1 VTVSRVIELP
11 GVRGGIEAARDAMD
25 LLRKQRIL
33 RNKGV
38 EVRALAF
45 SESARA
51 TAELGAVDIAV
62 GIALVEAAIE
72 TSASIASSPMQILAR
87 YHSTALA
94 DSTSHEQR
102 GRPRVL
108 NGSESERLFG
118 LNDLLHSP
126 SQVPALI
133 VASLVMAEI
142 SDIAPFDEANDLIA
156 RTAFRAILIGRG
168 FDPDALGMPEA
179 GMSALGAGS
188 FVQALAAYHSGT
200 PDGVAAWLRH
210 VANAVQL
217 GARRGVEIC
226 DSLAG

>member
-1 VTVSRVIELP
+1 
-11 GVRGGIEAARDAMD
+11 MD

-33 RNKGV
+33 RNKEM
-38 EVRALAF
+38 EVRALIF

-51 TAELGAVDIAV
+51 AAELGTVDIAI
-62 GIALVEAAIE
+62 GIALIEAAIE
-72 TSASIASSPMQILAR
+72 TSALIASSPMQILAR

-94 DSTSHEQR
+94 DTANDEQR

-108 NGSESERLFG
+108 NDSESGRLFG
-118 LNDLLHSP
+118 LSELLHSP
-126 SQVPALI
+126 SSVPALI

-156 RTAFRAILIGRG
+156 RCALRAILTGRG
-168 FDPDALGMPEA
+168 FDPEALGMPEV
-179 GMSALGAGS
+179 GMAALGAGS
-188 FVQALAAYHSGT
+188 FGQALAAYRSGT

-226 DSLAG
+226 DSLTG